1 METDVVAQA
10 LTPNPSPVPGRG
22 EEDVGALDA
31 IFRPRSVAVIGASPW
46 QFGAGGAGAMFLH
59 SLKEMGCPAIYPV
72 NPKHEEIEG
81 FRCYASLAHIVG
93 PVDHVISALP
103 ARAVP
108 GIVGDCIAKG
118 VRTLHLFT
126 AGFKETGDEA
136 MADAEAEIVAEATR
150 AGIRVLGPNCMGL
163 YVPSTG
169 LSFIRGFPTEHGP
182 VAMLSQSGTNAG
194 EFVRGASRR
203 GIRFSKVISYG
214 NASDIDESELLEYLA
229 EDPESEIVTCYIEG
243 VKDGRRFF
251 KALKRAAAVKPVLV
265 LKGGRTQSG
274 QRATMSH
281 TGSLAGSAEVFAAL
295 CRQAGSLQVR
305 NLDEM
310 IDLAVAFRFGGAVNG
325 RRVALVV
332 GGGGMSVAAADD
344 IDDAGLLCPAL
355 PEKTQ
360 RQLQEFIPAAGSSV
374 RNPIDAFVSF
384 DPIRLGDTVRIAG
397 EAENIDAVMVQMD
410 FTSPGFAMSPAAA
423 EPEKAIA
430 ALVDAIVDAGT
441 ASGKPPI
448 IVSPEKLDVDSVRHT
463 PIFQEKC
470 WLAGMPVYPTA
481 GRAAAATSRLL
492 TWKQSR

>member
-1 METDVVAQA
+1 MEAEVV
-10 LTPNPSPVPGRG
+10 TETGTG
-22 EEDVGALDA
+22 LDG

-81 FRCYASLAHIVG
+81 FRCYASLAHING

-136 MADAEAEIVAEATR
+136 MADAETEIVAAATR

-163 YVPSTG
+163 YVPSAG

-182 VAMLSQSGTNAG
+182 VAMISQSGTNAA
-194 EFVRGASRR
+194 ELVRGASRR
-203 GIRFSKVISYG
+203 GIRFSKVVSYG
-214 NASDIDESELLEYLA
+214 NASDVDESELLEYLA

-243 VKDGRRFF
+243 VKDGRRFM
-251 KALKRAAAVKPVLV
+251 KALKRTATAKPVLV
-265 LKGGRTQSG
+265 LKGGRTESG
-274 QRATMSH
+274 RRATFSH

-295 CRQAGSLQVR
+295 CRQAGALQAR
-305 NLDEM
+305 SLDEL
-310 IDLAVAFRFGGAVNG
+310 IDLSVAFRFGGGISG
-325 RRVALVV
+325 RRVALVA
-332 GGGGMSVAAADD
+332 GGGGVSVAAADE
-344 IDDAGLLCPAL
+344 IDEAGMLCPAL
-355 PEKTQ
+355 PAEAQ
-360 RQLQEFIPAAGSSV
+360 RKLLEFIPAAGSSV

-384 DPIRLGDTVRIAG
+384 DPARLGDTVRIAG
-397 EAENIDAVMVQMD
+397 EAENIDTVMVQTD
-410 FTSPGFAMSPAAA
+410 FTSPGFAMSPAGA

-430 ALVDAIVDAGT
+430 ALVDAIVDAST

-448 IVSPEKLDVDSVRHT
+448 IVSQEKLDMDSVRHT
-463 PIFQEKC
+463 AIFQEKC
-470 WLAGMPVYPTA
+470 WQAGMPVYPTA

-492 TWKQSR
+492 SWRNGR